1 MTPNHTPTHTHMK
14 TWRMVYI
21 WNDCY
26 IQSLALGFP
35 GPAFQF
41 DTLCSFPL
49 SSRVLSQANQNDQ
62 IV

>member
-14 TWRMVYI
+14 PCRMVCI

-35 GPAFQF
+35 GPAFQL
-41 DTLCSFPL
+41 DILRSFLL
-49 SSRVLSQANQNDQ
+49 SSRVLSQADQNDQ
-62 IV
+62 IM